1 MIIRTHRSTKS
12 APELPKEEVKAPIVQ
27 SPIVEKQERIV
38 KKVEKAIAPA
48 THSGLVPEED
58 EEDSEK

>member
-27 SPIVEKQERIV
+27 LPVVEKQEKVV
-38 KKVEKAIAPA
+38 KKVEKAISP
-48 THSGLVPEED
+48 TSSGLVPEAD